1 MKKRWLSFIM
11 AMVMICL
18 SFAGCGGKKSSK
30 KKEVTSTTKIS
41 KKFKGQKLNVFL
53 WPEYIPDSVIKEF
66 EEAYG
71 VTVNVSTYSSNE
83 EMLSKFQNSAAGT
96 YDIVDPSDYM
106 IQYMSKK
113 GMLAKLNKKILTNYK
128 NLNDQYLGQFYDKNN
143 DYSVPFAP
151 GIITIAYDSKVVD
164 KKITKLSELFD
175 SKYKSSLVVL
185 DDPKIVVGMVNKS
198 LGYSLNETNK
208 KNLEKTKEKLMQLKK
223 NIYSL
228 KFEGTQ
234 EMLLSGECS
243 VGYIFNGN
251 TAMAQMEN
259 EDIKAVFPEEGSYKW
274 IDNLAIPKN
283 SKKQELAN
291 TFINYILDAKV
302 DQRIR
307 EEIPSTDPN
316 KAGWELVSEDLK
328 KTALDIPKSA
338 WTKSEYAKNLDED
351 TNKIYNNMYAQF
363 TK

>member
-11 AMVMICL
+11 VMVMICL
-18 SFAGCGGKKSSK
+18 SFAGCGSKKSSK

-41 KKFKGQKLNVFL
+41 KKFKGQELNVFL

-106 IQYMSKK
+106 VEYMAQK

-128 NLNDQYLGQFYDKNN
+128 NLNDQYLGQFFDKNN

-151 GIITIAYDSKVVD
+151 GIITIAYDSNAVD

-208 KNLEKTKEKLMQLKK
+208 KNLQNTKEKLMQLKK

-243 VGYIFNGN
+243 IGYIFNGN
-251 TAMAQMEN
+251 AAMAQMEN

-316 KAGWELVSEDLK
+316 KAGWELASEDLK
-328 KTALDIPKSA
+328 KTALNIPKSA
-338 WTKSEYAKNLDED
+338 WNKSEYAKNLDED
-351 TNKIYNNMYAQF
+351 TNKLYNNMYALF

>member
-1 MKKRWLSFIM
+1 
-11 AMVMICL
+11 MI
-18 SFAGCGGKKSSK
+18 
-30 KKEVTSTTKIS
+30 I
-41 KKFKGQKLNVFL
+41 N
-53 WPEYIPDSVIKEF
+53 I
-66 EEAYG
+66 
-71 VTVNVSTYSSNE
+71 N
-83 EMLSKFQNSAAGT
+83 
-96 YDIVDPSDYM
+96 
-106 IQYMSKK
+106 
-113 GMLAKLNKKILTNYK
+113 
-128 NLNDQYLGQFYDKNN
+128 
-143 DYSVPFAP
+143 
-151 GIITIAYDSKVVD
+151 
-164 KKITKLSELFD
+164 
-175 SKYKSSLVVL
+175 
-185 DDPKIVVGMVNKS
+185 

-208 KNLEKTKEKLMQLKK
+208 KNLENTKEKLMQLKK

-307 EEIPSTDPN
+307 KEIPSTDPN
-316 KAGWELVSEDLK
+316 KAGWELASEDLK

-338 WTKSEYAKNLDED
+338 WKKSEYAKNLDED